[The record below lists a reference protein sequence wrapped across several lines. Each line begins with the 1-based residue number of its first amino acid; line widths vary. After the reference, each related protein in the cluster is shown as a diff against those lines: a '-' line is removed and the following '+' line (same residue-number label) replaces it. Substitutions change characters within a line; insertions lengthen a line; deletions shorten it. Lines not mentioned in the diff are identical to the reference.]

1 MKMFGCN
8 AKIKK
13 LEQEYKAK
21 IAALE
26 AQNSTLETEIHRLYN
41 ELNSSKQEEPTETKL
56 EGIIIKS
63 YSSGTKFL
71 QGTIEENLMQLEEIN
86 ELNGKTNEQMQA
98 VNQQTA
104 DIANA
109 LENIQE
115 QSNNLGDDAGALNES
130 VISIAEIISLIKDI
144 SDQTNLLAL
153 NAAIEAARAGEHG
166 RGFAVVADEV
176 RKLAERTQKATTE
189 IEINI
194 NGLKQ
199 NSNSM
204 IEISQTFMQETDNVR
219 QSLDAFNKNI
229 DNVVQNSHEMKE
241 KTAAITTKFTVSKGK
256 IDHIALKIS
265 AYKAILAKEA
275 VSIADAK
282 SCLFGKWFSEVSNTL
297 LKGNPHLSSITKH
310 HETVHQSL
318 KKAVDLAV
326 KNNLEA
332 AYNEL
337 EKVEYSSEVA
347 FEELLD
353 AVKDAL
359 TKRS

>member
-1 MKMFGCN
+1 MFGCD
-8 AKIKK
+8 AKIEK
-13 LEQEYKAK
+13 LKQEYKTK

-26 AQNSTLETEIHRLYN
+26 AQNSALETEIQRLQN
-41 ELNSSKQEEPTETKL
+41 ELNSSKQEESKETKL
-56 EGIIIKS
+56 ENIIIQG
-63 YSSGTKFL
+63 YSSGARFL
-71 QGTIEENLMQLEEIN
+71 QGTIEENLMHLEEVN
-86 ELNGKTNEQMQA
+86 ELNEKTNEQMQA

-115 QSNNLGDDAGALNES
+115 QSNNLGDDANALNES
-130 VISIAEIISLIKDI
+130 VISITEIINLIKDI

-204 IEISQTFMQETDNVR
+204 MEISQTFIHETDNVR
-219 QSLDAFNKNI
+219 QSLDTFNENI

-241 KTAAITTKFTVSKGK
+241 KTVAITTELHVSNSK
-256 IDHIALKIS
+256 IEHIALKIA
-265 AYKAILAKEA
+265 AYKAILAKE
-275 VSIADAK
+275 STPITDER
-282 SCLFGKWFSEVSNTL
+282 SCRFGEWFGEVSNTL

-310 HETVHQSL
+310 HTTVHQGL
-318 KKAVDLAV
+318 KRAIDLAV
-326 KNNLEA
+326 KDDLEA
-332 AYNEL
+332 ACNEL
-337 EKVEYSSEVA
+337 EKVEHSSEAA

-353 AVKDAL
+353 AVKEAL
-359 TKRS
+359 AKQS